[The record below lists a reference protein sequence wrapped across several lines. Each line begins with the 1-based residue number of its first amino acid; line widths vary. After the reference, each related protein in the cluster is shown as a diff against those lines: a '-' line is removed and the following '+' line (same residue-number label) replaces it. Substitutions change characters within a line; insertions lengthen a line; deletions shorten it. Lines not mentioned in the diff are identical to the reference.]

1 MNCYLLHQKY
11 FVQNDSSFSS
21 FLVMS
26 ASPPSKHLF
35 FRGFFCNIFSQRHIK
50 NSQCL
55 KMVKILEK
63 NFKRSNRIVYV
74 LQVYLNYILKYQ
86 WVTEEEVV
94 S

>member
-1 MNCYLLHQKY
+1 
-11 FVQNDSSFSS
+11 
-21 FLVMS
+21 
-26 ASPPSKHLF
+26 
-35 FRGFFCNIFSQRHIK
+35 
-50 NSQCL
+50 
-55 KMVKILEK
+55 MVKILEK